1 MDRHTGGNGKDNRY
15 FGKRN
20 YWLRQLLSEV
30 SDLAFLCDTEAKLIF
45 VNEPFRKISSGH
57 GCLGRPF
64 AALFPEKWRKQARA
78 ACARALSGADA
89 ECELPM
95 GLTSFIFR
103 MKPIFE
109 ANEVHGLLGVGHN
122 ASSSCGLPAAE
133 KHACAFALEELIQ
146 TRTSELIITN
156 ERLLREMLERER
168 AEKAFRE
175 SEKKYGSMLE
185 AAHDA
190 IFVADAAT
198 GAIIHANRK
207 ASVLVGRPL
216 EELKGLHQ
224 SALHS
229 EEDAEHYKAMFR
241 ERVRLGVPF
250 TGGIQYVRH
259 SDGRKIPVRI
269 GTALAT
275 SGNRVIIHGI
285 FRDLS
290 KNLKGG

>member
-1 MDRHTGGNGKDNRY
+1 MDRHTGGKEERY
-15 FGKRN
+15 FAKKS
-20 YWLRQLLSEV
+20 YWLRLLLSEV
-30 SDLAFLCDTEAKLIF
+30 SDLAFLCDSAAKLIF
-45 VNEPFRKISSGH
+45 LNEPFRKLISSGH
-57 GCLGRPF
+57 SCLGRPF
-64 AALFPEKWRKQARA
+64 AALFPEKYRKQAES

-89 ECELPM
+89 GCELPL
-95 GLTSFIFR
+95 GITSFIFR
-103 MKPIFE
+103 IKPLFE
-109 ANEVHGLLGVGHN
+109 SKEVNGLLGV
-122 ASSSCGLPAAE
+122 AQAAPSSCTLPAGE
-133 KHACAFALEELIQ
+133 VHACALALEELIQ
-146 TRTSELIITN
+146 TRTTELIVTN
-156 ERLLREMLERER
+156 ERLLGEMLERKR

-185 AAHDA
+185 ASHDA
-190 IFVADAAT
+190 IFVAEAAT

-207 ASVLVGRPL
+207 ASELVGRPL

-259 SDGRKIPVRI
+259 RDGRKIPVRI

-275 SGNRVIIHGI
+275 SGNRVVIHGI

-290 KNLKGG
+290 KNLKNG

>member
-1 MDRHTGGNGKDNRY
+1 M
-15 FGKRN
+15 
-20 YWLRQLLSEV
+20 
-30 SDLAFLCDTEAKLIF
+30 A
-45 VNEPFRKISSGH
+45 
-57 GCLGRPF
+57 LG
-64 AALFPEKWRKQARA
+64 
-78 ACARALSGADA
+78 GADA
-89 ECELPM
+89 ECELPL

-103 MKPIFE
+103 IKPLLE
-109 ANEVHGLLGVGHN
+109 SNEVHGLLGVGQ
-122 ASSSCGLPAAE
+122 AAPSSCALSAAE

-146 TRTSELIITN
+146 TRTSELIVTN
-156 ERLLREMLERER
+156 ERLLGEMLERER
-168 AEKAFRE
+168 AEKAVRE

-190 IFVADAAT
+190 IFVADAST

-207 ASVLVGRPL
+207 ASELVGRPL

-224 SALHS
+224 SDLHA

-241 ERVRLGVPF
+241 ERVRLGMPF

-259 SDGRKIPVRI
+259 SNGRKIPVRI
-269 GTALAT
+269 GTSLAT

>member
-1 MDRHTGGNGKDNRY
+1 MDRHAGGNSY
-15 FGKRN
+15 SGKRN

-30 SDLAFLCDTEAKLIF
+30 SDLAFLCDTETKLIF
-45 VNEPFRKISSGH
+45 VNEPLRKLMSSGH
-57 GCLGRPF
+57 SCLGRPF
-64 AALFPEKWRKQARA
+64 AALFPEKWRKQAGS

-89 ECELPM
+89 ECELPL

-103 MKPIFE
+103 VKPLFE
-109 ANEVHGLLGVGHN
+109 ANEVHGLLGVGQ
-122 ASSSCGLPAAE
+122 AAPSSCALSAAE
-133 KHACAFALEELIQ
+133 KHSCAFALEELIQ
-146 TRTSELIITN
+146 TRTAELIVTN
-156 ERLLREMLERER
+156 ERLLGEMLERER
-168 AEKAFRE
+168 AEKAVRE
-175 SEKKYGSMLE
+175 SEKKYGSVLE

-198 GAIIHANRK
+198 GSIIHANRK
-207 ASVLVGRPL
+207 ASELVGRPL
-216 EELKGLHQ
+216 EELKSLHQ

-259 SDGRKIPVRI
+259 RDGRKIPVRI
-269 GTALAT
+269 GTSLAT
-275 SGNRVIIHGI
+275 SENRVIIHGI

-290 KNLKGG
+290 KNLKS